1 MNLVN
6 ILNTAATSEIG
17 TFVFCDACLERL
29 ERSQLPSIFRLRK
42 LTNRVEGECIECT
55 EGEATPITFD
65 PVPDT
70 LEVWVTFTDDT
81 DERWSAS
88 GQNGHLTYI
97 SDGNGHCYTT
107 REALKR
113 RGVVKL
119 YIEAGYE
126 LHLDD

>member
-6 ILNTAATSEIG
+6 ILNTAAKSEIG

-29 ERSQLPSIFRLRK
+29 ERSQLPRIFRLRK
-42 LTNRVEGECIECT
+42 LTTGVEGECIECT

-65 PVPDT
+65 ETPEHIDVY
-70 LEVWVTFTDDT
+70 VTFDT
-81 DERWSAS
+81 DESEQWFAS

-97 SDGNGHCYTT
+97 TDGNGHYYTT

-113 RGVVKL
+113 RGVAKL
-119 YIEAGYE
+119 YIETGFE